1 METDDINQESSG
13 NLEDK
18 IVQDMH
24 RLFLEALRHREQD
37 IIRFLA
43 ILGPALT
50 GYIWLLKNFKSYRLD
65 DHIFTAG
72 TIGILFILFV
82 GAWYSVALGYNFR
95 YVTMQIAKFDHCKK
109 IKKYILKS
117 WPREV
122 SDFKER
128 YRYKIILKLCCATP
142 VDIKIPW
149 CTPPE
154 IIKIFWYSFIL
165 LIVGIII
172 SAGFALK
179 CNLCSLMVIIVG
191 LLSILLT
198 LYWPIHYGKK
208 LEKMCDQEVNKWN
221 VNEWDCSDNVK
232 Y

>member
-1 METDDINQESSG
+1 MVANDANQELSG
-13 NLEDK
+13 NMKEKVL
-18 IVQDMH
+18 QDMH

-43 ILGPALT
+43 ILGPALA
-50 GYIWLLKNFKSYRLD
+50 GYIWLLKNYKNCRFD
-65 DHIFTAG
+65 DHVFTAG

-95 YVTMQIAKFDHCKK
+95 YVTMQIAKLDSCLN
-109 IKKYILKS
+109 INRYILKG
-117 WPREV
+117 WPRKV

-128 YRYKIILKLCCATP
+128 YYCKIIK
-142 VDIKIPW
+142 KPW

-154 IIKIFWYSFIL
+154 IIKIFWYIFIF
-165 LIVGIII
+165 LIIAISI

-179 CNLCSLMVIIVG
+179 WNWYSSVVIIAG
-191 LLSILLT
+191 LLSIILT

-208 LEKMCDQEVNKWN
+208 LKNMCDDEGDK
-221 VNEWDCSDNVK
+221 WDCNDN
-232 Y
+232 